1 MATVGNLNI
10 FTTADDDPNT
20 NDNINTTDAKFVTF
34 FDDAVTSS
42 DSPINRSVD
51 TTIDGVA
58 VKVWTVKGTYNSEED
73 DFDIKFILDQSSL
86 SAGMKVAYDCTV
98 SRVNYKTERTFNF
111 GYTFG
116 SGGVRTIIW
125 NKNFFL
131 IYSDEG
137 YDESDYGNSWRGC
150 AYGVEKMYNVE
161 TEQYE
166 WKPFMW
172 IIPGEG
178 KAYFRILDLN
188 RYSNYTTNVFRFAS
202 MPPYTTGC
210 GQKITAAIPMFQDTK
225 PFCSRHLYFIYRYQ
239 PPCDGNNSGTFSLN
253 SKFTDLEGN
262 ERPCITIKNMLIF
275 GDVEEVT

>member
-1 MATVGNLNI
+1 MSTVGNLNI
-10 FTTADDDPNT
+10 FTTADEDPNT
-20 NDNINTTDAKFVTF
+20 NDNVATTDARFITF
-34 FDDAVTSS
+34 FDDAVISS

-58 VKVWTVKGTYNSEED
+58 VKVWTVKGTYNSEKD
-73 DFDIKFILDQSSL
+73 DFNIKFVLDQSDMSNGL
-86 SAGMKVAYDCTV
+86 KMVYDCCKDAPL
-98 SRVNYKTERTFNF
+98 SEKLFNF

-116 SGGVRTIIW
+116 SGGVRTIVW
-125 NKNFFL
+125 NKNFFM
-131 IYSDEG
+131 IYSNES
-137 YDESDYGNSWRGC
+137 YSESDYGNGWRGC

-172 IIPGEG
+172 IFPGEG
-178 KAYFRILDLN
+178 NEYFRILDLN
-188 RYSNYTTNVFRFAS
+188 YYSNYTTNVFRFAG
-202 MPPYTTGC
+202 MPPYQTGC

-225 PFCSRHLYFIYRYQ
+225 PYCSRHLYFIYRYQ
-239 PPCDGNNSGTFSLN
+239 PACDGNNRGTFSLN

-275 GDVEEVT
+275 GDVE